1 MQLSDNL
8 HSKHFRRYIHWH
20 KEFLVQH
27 SLLIQRY
34 LFLQLNFSE
43 HSYFENILENLRAGA
58 QKSLR
63 KLRERVDQDM

>member
-1 MQLSDNL
+1 MPCNQNIVQEIDSVLWGIPPSHQLT
-8 HSKHFRRYIHWH
+8 HEHAWC
-20 KEFLVQH
+20 
-27 SLLIQRY
+27 